1 MESCG
6 GYAKDGFRIPH
17 NELYILAN
25 KPFKITFYIALG
37 ALMCGFLI
45 NFVAECTTLTI
56 SS

>member
-6 GYAKDGFRIPH
+6 GYAKDGFRISSH

-45 NFVAECTTLTI
+45 NFVA
-56 SS
+56 